1 MPRRFE
7 QPEEWD
13 HLRQKILGLGEN
25 SIHKSHFAELQQRIQ
40 QLEAS
45 ERKFALA
52 FQANPALMCLS
63 ALEDGR
69 LLEANQTFLH
79 TLGLTL
85 EDAIGKTSLELGIW
99 PEPEAYRS
107 VMGRLKVVGSIHLLE
122 LPVHRKDGSL
132 VETLSS
138 MVAVEVEGQDC
149 VLFMAIDI
157 TEIKQAQQERERL
170 QAQLLQA
177 QKMDAIGQLAG
188 GVAHDFNNLL
198 TIINLNAEMLGIEG
212 EPPPKGLEEIM
223 LAAQRAQ
230 DLTRQLLTFGRKQP
244 METML
249 CDLNQVVSETG
260 KMLQRIIGEHIQL
273 EINLAPDPSMVV
285 VDPSQLSQVMM
296 NLAINARDAMP
307 QGGHLL
313 LETSRTLVEE
323 HHQRAKHQDVL
334 PGVYAVIAMA
344 DTGCGMDEATL
355 NHIFEPFFTTKEK
368 GKGTGLGLAMVYG
381 IVKQSGGH
389 VWVYSEPGRGTQ
401 FKIYLPLNS
410 AEEAPSLALPSLPLR
425 PGWETVLL
433 VEDDAAVRALVVGAL
448 ASWGYQ
454 VLEAADPLAALQ
466 ITDAHSDPIHLLIT
480 DVVMPY
486 FNGPDLAQRILQQR
500 PDLRVLFVS
509 GYTDGAIIHQESE
522 LKSADFLQKPFNMKT
537 LNQKVR
543 AILDALPT

>member
-522 LKSADFLQKPFNMKT
+522 LKSAEFLQKPFNMKT